1 MAVPGKACPSA
12 DRLDIVW
19 TDRSVRLVSPL
30 VRHVFSERAGPR
42 DAIQWLPA
50 EIVDHC
56 VGAALAEAAATGY
69 TSDPARMT

>member
-1 MAVPGKACPSA
+1 M
-12 DRLDIVW
+12 
-19 TDRSVRLVSPL
+19 RLVSPL

-69 TSDPARMT
+69 TSDPARMA